1 MEKIAIMTCGTSGID
16 YMDGD
21 YHILQG
27 RTTIE
32 MDGKEYLDG
41 ITIQPEEFYELLR
54 NVEEVPKTA
63 QPSTAQLLE
72 KYQQLA
78 DEGYTDIIYISI
90 SEHLSGTYQG
100 VYTTKTMVDY
110 INIHPFNS
118 LTASYMTGFFATES
132 YRMAAEG
139 KSVKEILTY
148 LEKLR
153 EHDNVYF
160 MVDDLKYLVKNGRLS
175 NRSAF
180 LASMLK
186 IKPVLELGADG
197 KIVGKEKIRTSKK
210 AINHVVDR
218 FLEET
223 DNGKN
228 LKYVFFFNTDAP
240 KHLKYTKEVL
250 ESKGFDTQG
259 ILDNPISP
267 AIGCHVGPGLIG
279 IGYIKDFD

>member
-16 YMDGD
+16 YLDGD
-21 YHILQG
+21 FHILQG

-32 MDGKEYLDG
+32 MNGKEYLDG
-41 ITIQPEEFYELLR
+41 VTIHPDTFYDQLR
-54 NVEEVPKTA
+54 EVDEVPKTA
-63 QPSTAQLLE
+63 QPSSSQLIE

-78 DEGYTDIIYISI
+78 DEGYTDVIYISI

-100 VYTTKTMVDY
+100 VFATKTMVDF

-118 LTASYMTGFFATES
+118 LTACYMTGFYATEA
-132 YRMAAEG
+132 YRMADEG
-139 KSVKEILTY
+139 KSVKEILGY
-148 LEKLR
+148 LEKMR
-153 EHDNVYF
+153 GHDKVCF

-186 IKPVLELGADG
+186 IKPVLELGDDG

-210 AINHVVDR
+210 AINHVVNR

-223 DNGKN
+223 NNGKD

-240 KHLKYTKEVL
+240 KHLKYTKSLL
-250 ESKGFDTQG
+250 EEKGFSTEG
-259 ILDNPISP
+259 ILDKPISP

-279 IGYIKDFD
+279 IGYVKDFE